1 MKIAKLLGLTF
12 SLIVASTIW
21 GCGGGGGGTPAPPAT
36 VVSGVAAKGL
46 INGGTVNVFA
56 VDQNGAIGTVPIGTG
71 STDSK
76 GSYNVSIGS
85 YSGSILVRVT
95 GGTYQ
100 DESASPSA
108 SPVPLPMPLRAAV
121 AGVSGNVSVSVTP
134 LTELAVQKA
143 ASTSLT
149 PAAITSANTLVSGL
163 FKVDN
168 IISTKPV
175 APTTT
180 GFTGASQAQKDYTLL
195 LAGISQLA
203 SQTSGGLQAALG
215 TMSSDIVAT
224 GKLSVANAT
233 GLTGALTTFMSGPNN
248 QTGVTDINN
257 TNLAG
262 IGGGSAVIKL
272 STVGT
277 LSPGVLIGGL
287 KETFTLPAGVSL
299 RADFSNG
306 QPPFAPLTGVVTAS
320 GVAATGSL
328 LSAYVPASG
337 AAPGAVTVALINN
350 SIRIESSGFGVGE
363 FVTINCDLAA
373 GVNVPTP
380 GQFVLNDFKPIVDL
394 NGADISG
401 LTPAL
406 TVSGG
411 P

>member
-1 MKIAKLLGLTF
+1 MKITKLFGLTF

-46 INGGTVNVFA
+46 ISGGTVNVFA
-56 VDQNGAIGTVPIGTG
+56 VDQSGSVGTVPIGTG
-71 STDSK
+71 TTDSK
-76 GSYNVSIGS
+76 GIYNVSVGS
-85 YSGSILVRVT
+85 YSGAILVQVT

-108 SPVPLPMPLRAAV
+108 PPVPLPIPLRAAV
-121 AGVSGNVSVSVTP
+121 AGASGNVSVSVTP
-134 LTELAVQKA
+134 ITELAVVKA
-143 ASTSLT
+143 GSTSLP

-215 TMSSDIVAT
+215 TMSNDIAST
-224 GKLSVANAT
+224 GKLSVATAT
-233 GLTGALTTFMSGPNN
+233 GLTGALTTFLSGPNN
-248 QTGVTDINN
+248 QTGVTDINQ

-262 IGGGSAVIKL
+262 IGGLSAVVKL
-272 STVGT
+272 STSGT
-277 LSPGVLIGGL
+277 LSPGILIGGL
-287 KETFTLPAGVSL
+287 QATVSLPAGVTL

-306 QPPFAPLTGVVTAS
+306 QLLAGVVTAS
-320 GVAATGSL
+320 GVASGSL
-328 LSAYVPASG
+328 ATAKYVAASG
-337 AAPGAVTVALINN
+337 ATPGTVTLALI
-350 SIRIESSGFGVGE
+350 SSSGFGVGE
-363 FVTINCDLAA
+363 FMTINCDVAA
-373 GVNVPTP
+373 GMNVPTP
-380 GQFVLNDFKPIVDL
+380 SQFVVISFGPVVDL
-394 NGADISG
+394 NGNRISG
-401 LTPAL
+401 LTPVL

-411 P
+411 L